1 MVSELFET
9 HLPYRRLIS
18 NSDSIPNDS
27 TTSHQILALLTRSG
41 AKKPQWPHLP
51 LEARERE
58 VTGAGPAMALMMAYA
73 LPLIDL
79 EISIWHRTIKA
90 TTSVMAANTRTVE
103 LVGDGGLVA
112 AAEVAHISRARD
124 VDNHR

>member
-1 MVSELFET
+1 
-9 HLPYRRLIS
+9 
-18 NSDSIPNDS
+18 
-27 TTSHQILALLTRSG
+27 
-41 AKKPQWPHLP
+41 
-51 LEARERE
+51 
-58 VTGAGPAMALMMAYA
+58 MMAYA

-90 TTSVMAANTRTVE
+90 TTPVTAANTRTVE

-112 AAEVAHISRARD
+112 AAEAAHISKTRQ